1 MMAGME
7 HFQNSTVPV
16 RRYLWTSVA
25 NPYRYHFEKDP
36 KSEKFRYGSGSR
48 PNFDTDPGK
57 NGTNPDQDKKVIS
70 TMSLKKRSFHM
81 LCVFIVI
88 PVLLN
93 HFVSLLNT

>member
-57 NGTNPDQDKKVIS
+57 NGTDPDQDRKVIS
-70 TMSLKKRSFHM
+70 TRKILLKFEFKKALISHA
-81 LCVFIVI
+81 LCVYSFTGI
-88 PVLLN
+88 
-93 HFVSLLNT
+93 T